1 MNRISSET
9 LDQALSALAAFLE
22 EAQAEPESFVL
33 IGGSALLA
41 LGLVSRTTR
50 DADIMAGVDVR
61 DGLVDPRPMSEA
73 LRTAALRV
81 AREFDLDEHWL
92 NTGPADQVLAG
103 LPEGFLERLTPRTYG
118 SRLTIHLPDRY
129 DLIHLKLFAA
139 VDQGMGRHV
148 TDLEALTPTDSEMLD
163 AARWVLTQ
171 DAGEVFPAIVRDA
184 LNQMGYERI
193 SLQL

>member
-1 MNRISSET
+1 MNRISSNT
-9 LDQALSALAAFLE
+9 LNEALYALGAFLE
-22 EAQAEPESFVL
+22 EANAEPESFVL

-50 DADIMAGVDVR
+50 DADIMAGVD
-61 DGLVDPRPMSEA
+61 
-73 LRTAALRV
+73 
-81 AREFDLDEHWL
+81 ARK
-92 NTGPADQVLAG
+92 G
-103 LPEGFLERLTPRTYG
+103 LTPRTYG

-171 DAGEVFPAIVRDA
+171 DGGEVFPAIVRDA
-184 LNQMGYERI
+184 LKQMGYERI
-193 SLQL
+193 THQL

>member
-1 MNRISSET
+1 MNRISSDT

-129 DLIHLKLFAA
+129 DLIHLKLFTA

-148 TDLEALTPTDSEMLD
+148 TDLEALTPTDAEMLD

>member
-1 MNRISSET
+1 VKQISSNT
-9 LDQALSALAAFLE
+9 LTEALSALGAFLE
-22 EAQAEPESFVL
+22 DADAEPESFVL

-41 LGLVSRTTR
+41 LGLISRTTR
-50 DADIMAGVDVR
+50 DADIMAGVDLKK
-61 DGLVDPRPMSEA
+61 GLVDPRPMSDA
-73 LRTAALRV
+73 LRSAALRV
-81 AREFDLDEHWL
+81 AREYDLEENWL

-103 LPEGFLERLTPRTYG
+103 LPAGFLERLTPRSYG
-118 SRLTIHLPDRY
+118 PRLTIYLPDRY

-148 TDLEALTPTDSEMLD
+148 TDLAALAPTEPELLA

-184 LNQMGYERI
+184 LKQIGYERI
-193 SLQL
+193 ASQL

>member
-1 MNRISSET
+1 
-9 LDQALSALAAFLE
+9 
-22 EAQAEPESFVL
+22 
-33 IGGSALLA
+33 
-41 LGLVSRTTR
+41 
-50 DADIMAGVDVR
+50 MAGVDVR

>member
-1 MNRISSET
+1 MNRISSNT
-9 LDQALSALAAFLE
+9 LNEALSALAAFLE
-22 EAQAEPESFVL
+22 EANAEPESFVL

-41 LGLVSRTTR
+41 LGLISRTTR
-50 DADIMAGVDVR
+50 DADIMAGVDLR
-61 DGLVDPRPMSEA
+61 KGLVDPRPMSNA

-81 AREFDLDEHWL
+81 AREYDLEENWL

-103 LPEGFLERLTPRTYG
+103 LPEGFLERLTPRNYG
-118 SRLTIHLPDRY
+118 PRLTIHLPDRY

-148 TDLEALTPTDSEMLD
+148 TDLAALAPTDPELLD

-184 LNQMGYERI
+184 LKQMGYERI
-193 SLQL
+193 ADQL